1 MIKFEKKKLDKN
13 KSIIVGIIAVIC
25 VICICA
31 ILRNVDKKSFNSK
44 FLKYEKKEN
53 GDIYTI
59 QDYSGLIKEI
69 EKNNKNRK
77 KRVYIK
83 YRNIQNDFL
92 DDKSMNVG
100 ILTSEHYA
108 INEYSKNG
116 YLSDIIL
123 SRFNQYERQNLKAYE
138 GKKKGKNVNYLLEN
152 IVQKKLTSIGIDVK
166 YIDKDGVETK
176 IDSVKKDLKDN
187 NKVLFDLIENI
198 DENHVYLV
206 TIEEGDSDIIINYNE
221 NG

>member
-123 SRFNQYERQNLKAYE
+123 SRFNQ
-138 GKKKGKNVNYLLEN
+138 
-152 IVQKKLTSIGIDVK
+152 
-166 YIDKDGVETK
+166 
-176 IDSVKKDLKDN
+176 
-187 NKVLFDLIENI
+187 
-198 DENHVYLV
+198 
-206 TIEEGDSDIIINYNE
+206 
-221 NG
+221 